1 MTTMQ
6 KLARRPVAEAPREAR
21 PRRVLVPTNGTDPSV
36 TNRQRQV
43 LQLICDGCRTKEIA
57 LKLGISARTVEHHK
71 YTMMH
76 QLNMRTTAELA
87 VHAVRRNLVS

>member
-6 KLARRPVAEAPREAR
+6 MLTRRPMTVSPAEAGSR
-21 PRRVLVPTNGTDPSV
+21 PVLVASNDDGFSV

-43 LQLICDGCRTKEIA
+43 LQLICDGSRTKEIA
-57 LKLGISARTVEHHK
+57 FQLGISTRTVEHHK
-71 YTMMH
+71 YAMMH

-87 VHAVRRNLVS
+87 AHAVRQQLVR

>member
-6 KLARRPVAEAPREAR
+6 MLTRRPMRVSPAETESR
-21 PRRVLVPTNGTDPSV
+21 PALVPRNGDELSV
-36 TNRQRQV
+36 TTRQRQV

-57 LKLGISARTVEHHK
+57 LQLGISTRTVEHHK
-71 YTMMH
+71 YAMMH

-87 VHAVRRNLVS
+87 AHAVRQKLVS